1 MNTKQSLFVL
11 NSLALTIVAANAQE
25 QKKPNVIYIMS
36 DDHAVQA
43 ISAYGH
49 PVSAVAPTPN
59 IDRIANEG
67 VLFNGSYCG
76 NSISG
81 PSRAAVITG
90 KHSHANGFKT
100 NSEGDFNGEQLTMPK
115 VLQQNGYETAIIGK
129 WHLGG
134 KPTGFDHW
142 MILNGQGQYF
152 NPVFIT
158 DIDTTKHT
166 GYATDLITD
175 YSIDWMEK
183 QRKEEKPFFIMIHHK
198 APHRTWIPAPRHY
211 YKFENTEFPV
221 PETLFDEYN
230 TRTRAAHEQMM
241 TIDKHMFL
249 GYDLKLSD
257 SVASTNWI
265 NDGMKPNF
273 SNMTA
278 DEKKLYQAAYQK
290 TNDEFNENKPTGK
303 DLVKWK
309 YQRYMRDYCATITA
323 VDENVGRILD
333 YLQQTDLDENTI
345 VMYTS
350 DQGFYLGEHGW
361 YDKRFMYEESMRMP
375 LLMKFP
381 KSIKPGKQTD
391 ALVQNI
397 DYAPTILD
405 FCGIEKPKEMHGV
418 SFKQVVENGKPKTWR
433 KSLYYRYYEYNK
445 WIHYVMPHIGVK
457 QERYKLIAFHSPK
470 NEVFWELYDLKNDP
484 QEMNN
489 IYGEKGT
496 DKITRNLK
504 SEMQS
509 LANLYNDTLP
519 ECITKEM

>member
-1 MNTKQSLFVL
+1 MTNKQALFIL
-11 NSLALTIVAANAQE
+11 NSLAFSIVGANAQE
-25 QKKPNVIYIMS
+25 HQKPNVIYIMS

-49 PVSAVAPTPN
+49 PVGTVAQTPN
-59 IDRIANEG
+59 LDRIANEG
-67 VLFNGSYCG
+67 ILFNGSYCG

-81 PSRAAVITG
+81 PSRATVLTG
-90 KHSHANGFKT
+90 KHSHANGFKKNNGVPF
-100 NSEGDFNGEQLTMPK
+100 NSDQITMPK
-115 VLQQNGYETAIIGK
+115 ILQENGYRTAMIGK
-129 WHLGG
+129 WHLGS

-142 MILNGQGQYF
+142 LMLNDQGQYF
-152 NPVFIT
+152 NPQFIT
-158 DIDTTKHT
+158 ENDTTIHM

-175 YSIDWMEK
+175 YSINWIEE
-183 QRKEEKPFFIMIHHK
+183 QRKTKKPFFIMIHHK
-198 APHRTWIPAPRHY
+198 APHRSWMPAPRHY

-221 PETLFDEYN
+221 PETLFDDYN
-230 TRTRAAHEQMM
+230 TRTRAAKEQMM

-257 SVASTNWI
+257 SVGSTNWI
-265 NDGMKPNF
+265 NDGMKASF
-273 SNMTA
+273 GNMTA
-278 DEKKLYQAAYQK
+278 EEKKLYKASYQK
-290 TNDEFNENKPTGK
+290 TNDEFNKNKPTGK

-323 VDENVGRILD
+323 VDENVGRLLD
-333 YLQQTDLDENTI
+333 YLEKSDLDENTVVI
-345 VMYTS
+345 YTS

-381 KSIKPGKQTD
+381 KSIKPGKQTN

-418 SFKQVVENGKPKTWR
+418 SFKQVVEDGKPKTWR

-445 WIHYVMPHIGVK
+445 WIHYVMPHVGVK

-470 NEVFWELYDLKNDP
+470 DEVYWELYDLKNDP
-484 QEMNN
+484 QEMTN
-489 IYGEKGT
+489 IFGTKGT
-496 DKITRNLK
+496 HKITRNLK
-504 SEMQS
+504 NELQN

-519 ECITKEM
+519 ECITKEL